1 MEPAGAA
8 AVRSA
13 TPVRVDGEVLT
24 QRPSQRKLDEA
35 RTKVLAGAEPSPSR
49 EAALIVRVAAPWPSV
64 PQATPA

>member
-1 MEPAGAA
+1 M
-8 AVRSA
+8 RSA

-49 EAALIVRVAAPWPSV
+49 EAALIVSAAGDAGIDGDGAVDIGEASSR
-64 PQATPA
+64 